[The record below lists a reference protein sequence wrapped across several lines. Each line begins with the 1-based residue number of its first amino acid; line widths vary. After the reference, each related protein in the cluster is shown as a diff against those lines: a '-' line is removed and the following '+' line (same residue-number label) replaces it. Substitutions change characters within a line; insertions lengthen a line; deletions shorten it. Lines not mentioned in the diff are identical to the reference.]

1 MESFTLGVV
10 KAFFAVLLDL
20 SVCVFGFGVSVFA
33 SVALMRIEGRE
44 GEEAPSLGCT
54 DGRGFWVR

>member
-1 MESFTLGVV
+1 MGVV